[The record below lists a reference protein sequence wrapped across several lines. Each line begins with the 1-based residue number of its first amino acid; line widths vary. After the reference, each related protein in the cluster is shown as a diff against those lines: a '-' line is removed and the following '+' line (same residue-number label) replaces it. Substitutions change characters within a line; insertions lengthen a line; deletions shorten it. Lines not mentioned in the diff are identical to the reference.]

1 MNLIRKLLPFKYHYI
16 LEHTGFKR
24 YFLNTG
30 WMFMGQFLSLVVA
43 FFIGAWIARYLG
55 PSQYGIFQYAIAF
68 VSLFSVVAN
77 LGIDV
82 ILNRELVKQPERRDE
97 LLGTGFRLKL
107 IGGVITILLI
117 LIATFLI
124 NFDALTRLLIIIYSF
139 SFVLHAINVIGIYF
153 QAKVE
158 AKNNVKAHLFTT
170 IASSILKVLFI
181 MLALPLF
188 YLIIIYTLDSLWQA
202 IGLYY
207 TYKRKKLKLTSW
219 RFNSKLALSL
229 FKDSWPL
236 ILANAAA
243 FIYLRIDQVMI
254 EYFLDQTAVGLY
266 AAAVKFAEVW
276 YFIPGIICASLFPA
290 IINSKISNTIVYK
303 QRLKHLYI
311 LMLVVAVL
319 IAIPTTFLAPIFVP
333 AIFGAEYLLSVPILQ
348 IYIWSG
354 LGLFLGWA
362 INQYLISENRAKL
375 LFKINAIAMVT
386 NITLNLI
393 LIPIIGL
400 NGAAWTTL
408 LSYMILPVVILLRKD
423 RFKAF

>member
-1 MNLIRKLLPFKYHYI
+1 MNLIKKILPLKYHYI
-16 LEHTGFKR
+16 LTHHGFRR

-68 VSLFSVVAN
+68 VSLFSVIAN

-82 ILNRELVKQPERRDE
+82 ILNRELVKQPEKRDE

-107 IGGVITILLI
+107 IGGVFTILLI
-117 LIATFLI
+117 LVAIFFI
-124 NFDALTRLLIIIYSF
+124 NFDSLSRLLIIIYSF
-139 SFVLHAINVIGIYF
+139 SFVFHPLNVIGIYF

-158 AKNNVKAHLFTT
+158 AKNNVKAHIFTI
-170 IASSILKVLFI
+170 IASSTLKVLFI
-181 MLALPLF
+181 ILALPLF
-188 YLIIIYTLDSLWQA
+188 YLIIIYTLESLWQV

-207 TYKRKKLKLTSW
+207 TYKKKKLKLSNW
-219 RFNSKLALSL
+219 RFRPQLAKTL

-290 IINSKISNTIVYK
+290 IVNSKISNTIVYK
-303 QRLKHLYI
+303 QRLKRLYL
-311 LMLVVAVL
+311 LMLTVAIA

-333 AIFGAEYLLSVPILQ
+333 AIFGIEYTLSVPILQ

-354 LGLFLGWA
+354 VGLFLGWA
-362 INQYLISENRAKL
+362 INQYLISENKAKL

-386 NITLNLI
+386 NISLNLI

-408 LSYMILPVVILLRKD
+408 ISYMILPVVILLKKSR
-423 RFKAF
+423 

>member
-1 MNLIRKLLPFKYHYI
+1 MELIRKILPFKYHYI
-16 LEHTGFKR
+16 LEHTGFRR

-30 WMFMGQFLSLVVA
+30 WMFAGQFFTLIVA

-55 PSQYGIFQYAIAF
+55 PSQYGVFQYAIAF

-82 ILNRELVKQPERRDE
+82 ILNREIVKHPEKRDE
-97 LLGTGFRLKL
+97 LLGTGFKLKL
-107 IGGVITILLI
+107 IGGFITIALI
-117 LIATFLI
+117 LIAISII
-124 NFDALTRLLIIIYSF
+124 NFDSLTRLLIIIYSL
-139 SFVLHAINVIGIYF
+139 SFIFHPLNVIGIYF

-158 AKNNVKAHLFTT
+158 AKNNVKAQIFTV
-170 IASSILKVLFI
+170 IISSILKVTFI
-181 MLALPLF
+181 LLALPLF

-207 TYKRKKLKLTSW
+207 TYKRKKLKIINW
-219 RFNSKLALSL
+219 RFNPKLALNL

-290 IINSKISNTIVYK
+290 IINAKMSSDKSYR

-311 LMLVVAVL
+311 LMLAVAVL
-319 IAIPTTFLAPIFVP
+319 IAIPTTLLAPIFVP
-333 AIFGAEYLLSVPILQ
+333 AIFGAQYFLSVPILK

-354 LGLFLGWA
+354 IGLFLGWA
-362 INQYLISENRAKL
+362 MNQYLVSENKTMF
-375 LFKINAIAMVT
+375 LFKVNAIAMVV

-400 NGAAWTTL
+400 TGAAWTTL
-408 LSYMILPVVILLRKD
+408 FSYMILPLVVLLRK
-423 RFKAF
+423 KI